1 MTIWKYDGIIARCE
15 NMINMRSNV
24 CSRLSPK
31 VNARKMIDNKLNKK
45 YRIEKTIRAITFLHP
60 PCGSKAKPVTC
71 SNILYFLRIIIFS
84 LLDISYVPIWLEES
98 NCHNKSNSHSL
109 NSLSDGILQQFS
121 CWVFYHIFIS
131 SSYTV
136 GLESVY
142 MQRIFGRKCSSTRG
156 SRTSWYKFDGLLF
169 HSIVWQNFH
178 SAMTNRHKH
187 QIQLAEFSTLS
198 DNMDE
203 HYVFSKRCLPN
214 VVYQNRLTMSSI
226 TLELKIII
234 IIIKKFIHNYLFA
247 YVMFFICFEVFPS
260 QLLSSLLAQ
269 TNVEL
274 KLSSQLRSMWR
285 IALDENNTYAFH
297 EVKFDAKTSVDCIK
311 YSRYVMFCMLCSAS
325 RDLETV
331 DSHHRSKKINFS
343 LFSTF
348 FMLESYK

>member
-1 MTIWKYDGIIARCE
+1 ME
-15 NMINMRSNV
+15 SFSN
-24 CSRLSPK
+24 S
-31 VNARKMIDNKLNKK
+31 AAG
-45 YRIEKTIRAITFLHP
+45 YFTTFLFHHRTP
-60 PCGSKAKPVTC
+60 SALKVFTCKEYSVANVAPLVGAEPVGISLTVYYFIQLFGKTFILPWRIGT
-71 SNILYFLRIIIFS
+71 NIRFSWPSFQLFRII
-84 LLDISYVPIWLEES
+84 W
-98 NCHNKSNSHSL
+98 
-109 NSLSDGILQQFS
+109 
-121 CWVFYHIFIS
+121 
-131 SSYTV
+131 
-136 GLESVY
+136 
-142 MQRIFGRKCSSTRG
+142 
-156 SRTSWYKFDGLLF
+156 
-169 HSIVWQNFH
+169 
-178 SAMTNRHKH
+178 TN
-187 QIQLAEFSTLS
+187 T
-198 DNMDE
+198 M
-203 HYVFSKRCLPN
+203 CLVN

-269 TNVEL
+269 TNDQL

-285 IALDENNTYAFH
+285 ISLDENNTYAFH
-297 EVKFDAKTSVDCIK
+297 EVKFDAETSVDCIK